1 MMTGRRNGE
10 IRTGADEDLEPHAQ
24 HKALGW
30 SQLAFAEVID
40 VAAEGASSS
49 GELCLVLSL
58 DGGGAKGFYTLGI
71 LKELEGLLGGPLCEH
86 FDLIFGTSTGGI
98 IAALLALGNDVE
110 TIHGLYKEHVPSIM
124 RGRNAKE
131 RSAALAHLTEVVFG
145 EKTFLDAKTGIGIVA
160 THWVE
165 EKPMIFKASIA
176 QAHGRQGTF
185 TPGFGCTI
193 ADAVRASCS
202 AYPFFKRPVIKTSK
216 GDHVELVDGGYCAN
230 NPTLYAIADALI
242 ALKRTADS
250 IRVLSLGVGNY
261 PEPKPKL
268 LRRLKRRIDEVF
280 LDVQLLQKTLNINT
294 ASMEQL
300 RWILYR
306 DAIRTVRINDTFER
320 PEMATDLL
328 ESDLKKLDILYQR
341 GSESFA
347 KREIELRDLLK

>member
-1 MMTGRRNGE
+1 M
-10 IRTGADEDLEPHAQ
+10 
-24 HKALGW
+24 
-30 SQLAFAEVID
+30 
-40 VAAEGASSS
+40 VAGVNSMPEG
-49 GELCLVLSL
+49 LCRILSL

-71 LKELEGLLGGPLCEH
+71 LKELEGMLGAPLCDH
-86 FDLIFGTSTGGI
+86 FNLIFGTSTGAI

-110 TIHGLYKEHVPSIM
+110 TIHGLYRQHVPTIM
-124 RGRNAKE
+124 RGRNAVE
-131 RSAALAHLTEVVFG
+131 RSAALTHLVKIVFK
-145 EKTFLDAKTGIGIVA
+145 ESTYVDVKTGIGIVA

-165 EKPMIFKASIA
+165 EKPMIFKASSA
-176 QAHGRQGTF
+176 QAHGRHGTF
-185 TPGFGCTI
+185 VPFFGCTI

-242 ALKRTADS
+242 ALKQPPES
-250 IRVLSLGVGNY
+250 IRVVSLGVGNY
-261 PEPKPKL
+261 PEPKPKFL
-268 LRRLKRRIDEVF
+268 KRLKRRIDEVF

-300 RWILYR
+300 RAILYK
-306 DAIRTVRINDTFER
+306 DIIKTVRINDTFEK

-347 KREIELRDLLK
+347 KREDDLKAILS

>member
-1 MMTGRRNGE
+1 MAPE
-10 IRTGADEDLEPHAQ
+10 ITIGSVEPCRV
-24 HKALGW
+24 
-30 SQLAFAEVID
+30 LA
-40 VAAEGASSS
+40 
-49 GELCLVLSL
+49 L

-71 LKELEGLLGGPLCEH
+71 LKELEGMLGGRLSQH
-86 FDLIFGTSTGGI
+86 FNLIFGTSTGAI

-110 TIHGLYKEHVPSIM
+110 SIHGLYKQHVPTIM

-131 RSAALAHLTEVVFG
+131 RTDALRHL
-145 EKTFLDAKTGIGIVA
+145 AKTVFKELTFHDVKTGVGIVA
-160 THWVE
+160 THWIE
-165 EKPMIFKASIA
+165 EKPMIFKASSA
-176 QAHGRQGTF
+176 QAHGRHGTF
-185 TPGFGCTI
+185 VPGFGCTI
-193 ADAVRASCS
+193 ADAVVASCS
-202 AYPFFKRPVIKTSK
+202 AYPFFKRPIIKTSK

-242 ALKRTADS
+242 ALKQPHAS
-250 IRVLSLGVGNY
+250 IRVVSLGVGNY

-300 RWILYR
+300 RAILYK
-306 DAIRTVRINDTFER
+306 DLIQTVRINETFEK

-328 ESDLKKLDILYQR
+328 EWDLKKLDILFQR

-347 KREIELRDLLK
+347 KRETDLKELLS